1 MQNSP
6 VLPTVTGLLSLKKL
20 TVCILLQWLLQQ
32 PETSTTN
39 AVPLSEGYE
48 QLSGEYSLL
57 LLATTT
63 DCC

>member
-20 TVCILLQWLLQQ
+20 TVCILLLQWLLQQ

-57 LLATTT
+57 LLCYY
-63 DCC
+63 D